1 MCSWGIRSLRSN
13 RIGKLNPKPWLL
25 GVTLALSASLA
36 QAGLIETHGG
46 TAGHTPGNNDVL
58 GAGVAG
64 LFGANLWLNGPAQ
77 VTYTYVGKEAGWTN
91 RFEAA
96 GGSAFVTGSSRS
108 GDSFSLLQNVAGY
121 LDFSFLTRAG
131 LVDNGSNSVRSVP
144 SFFTQR
150 LSSGSV
156 MIALDDGGAGPDS
169 DFDDLVL
176 RVDATSVPEPATLA
190 VLGAGLLFL
199 GVIRRRGETSTH

>member
-1 MCSWGIRSLRSN
+1 M
-13 RIGKLNPKPWLL
+13 LL
-25 GVTLALSASLA
+25 GITLALSASLA

-46 TAGHTPGNNDVL
+46 VAGHTPGNNDVL
-58 GAGVAG
+58 GGGVAG
-64 LFGANLWLNGPAQ
+64 TFGANLWLSGPAQ
-77 VTYTYVGKEAGWTN
+77 ITYTYVGKEAGWTN
-91 RFEAA
+91 RFEAP
-96 GGSAFVTGSSRS
+96 GGAFVTGTS
-108 GDSFSLLQNVAGY
+108 GSVDSFSVLQTVAGY
-121 LDFSFLTRAG
+121 LDFTFLTRAG
-131 LVDNGSNSVRSVP
+131 LVGNGGNNLQSVP

-150 LSSGSV
+150 LAAGSV
-156 MIALDDGGAGPDS
+156 MIGLDDGGAGPDS